1 MYIIYYYVGTGNSLR
16 NHVFFVGIKRLD
28 KGRARKQ
35 RHEGAKEGGR
45 GRGRGRKE
53 PGMQGFVVDQGLEE
67 LLQVQVLVT
76 FFWFL
81 DMESKQPSSLTA
93 TNATS
98 NETNEPSNQEGIKEA
113 TDQSNIPMNIHI
125 HTLCLL
131 FSRFVYICG

>member
-1 MYIIYYYVGTGNSLR
+1 MIYYILLCWYREQPQESCVLCGDQEIRQRASQKTKARRSEGR
-16 NHVFFVGIKRLD
+16 RKR
-28 KGRARKQ
+28 KR
-35 RHEGAKEGGR
+35 KEGTRHAGICCGPGSR
-45 GRGRGRKE
+45 GI
-53 PGMQGFVVDQGLEE
+53 
-67 LLQVQVLVT
+67 LQVQVLVT
-76 FFWFL
+76 FFGFL
-81 DMESKQPSSLTA
+81 DLESKQPSSLTA

>member
-1 MYIIYYYVGTGNSLR
+1 M
-16 NHVFFVGIKRLD
+16 FFVGIKRLD

-35 RHEGAKEGGR
+35 RHEGAKEG

-76 FFWFL
+76 FFFWFL
-81 DMESKQPSSLTA
+81 DMDSKQPSSLTA
-93 TNATS
+93 TNATG

-113 TDQSNIPMNIHI
+113 TDQSNMPMKIHI
-125 HTLCLL
+125 HSLCLL
-131 FSRFVYICG
+131 FSRFVYMCG

>member
-1 MYIIYYYVGTGNSLR
+1 M
-16 NHVFFVGIKRLD
+16 FFVGIKRLD

-45 GRGRGRKE
+45 GRGRKE
-53 PGMQGFVVDQGLEE
+53 GTRHAGICCGPGSRGI
-67 LLQVQVLVT
+67 LQVQVLVT
-76 FFWFL
+76 FFGLFL